1 MGATLACKL
10 KLDGKS
16 YDGTAMLETE
26 HLEFKGEVRLKI
38 LFKSIKRAAVEKDA
52 LKILFESREA
62 VFLLGESTAEKWL
75 QKILHPKSLLDKLGV
90 KPENAVVVLG
100 IYDDDFIRQL
110 RERVKTIHTKLSSA
124 SDVIFFDA
132 EKAADLDSLKKCKT
146 AINKDGAVWIVNP
159 KGVKSITEAQVLAAG
174 KKAGLVDIKVVKFS
188 ETHTAHKFVIPKAER

>member
-1 MGATLACKL
+1 VGATLACKL

-26 HLEFKGEVRLKI
+26 TLEFKGEVRLKI
-38 LFKSIKRAAVEKDA
+38 PFKSITRVLVEKDA
-52 LKILFESREA
+52 LKVLYDSHEA
-62 VFLLGESTAEKWL
+62 SFVLGDAADKWL

-90 KPENAVVVLG
+90 KPEEVVVVLG
-100 IYDDDFIRQL
+100 INDDDFLQQL
-110 RERVKTIHTKLSSA
+110 RERVKTVHAKLSSK
-124 SDVIFFDA
+124 SDVIFFGA

-159 KGVKSITEAQVLAAG
+159 KGVKTITEAQVLAAG

-188 ETHTAHKFVIPKAER
+188 ETHTAHKFVIPKSKR

>member
-26 HLEFKGEVRLKI
+26 TLEFKGEVRLKI
-38 LFKSIKRAAVEKDA
+38 PFKSITRAAVEKYA
-52 LKILFESREA
+52 LKVLYDSHEA
-62 VFLLGESTAEKWL
+62 SFVLGDAAEKWL

-90 KPENAVVVLG
+90 KPEDAVVALG
-100 IYDDDFIRQL
+100 INDEDFLRQL
-110 RERVKTIHTKLSSA
+110 RERVKTVQAKLCSA
-124 SDVIFFDA
+124 SDLIFFGA
-132 EKAADLDSLKKCKT
+132 EKAGDLDSLKKCKA

-159 KGVKSITEAQVLAAG
+159 KGVKTITEAQVLAAG

-188 ETHTAHKFVIPKAER
+188 ETHTAHKFVIPKAKR